1 MDDSSVPPA
10 VERSQAVLDS
20 MPVFVSVH
28 AADGS
33 NTCTD
38 VYYHDDLSVAL
49 ADADLTGTTLDTV
62 VGADAAARIGRSVE
76 ETVETATVQ
85 YTEFRAQTGGE
96 STWYGAYL
104 APLDEGSEA
113 GADEAVLVAFDVTRL
128 KEAASILHDAIDA
141 IVRQTPQHDLER
153 AFCGRLVDQW
163 PYEMA
168 WIGELDPD
176 GGVSVRGEQHATR
189 YLSDLNGVFESLQSA
204 PDPGV
209 RALKA
214 GEPIRVDAADGTG
227 DGGDWPTIARQ
238 YDVEAAVALPL
249 SHAGTNYGVL
259 AAYTSDA
266 STLVPWRRA
275 LLEEYADVVSY
286 AIAAETWREA
296 LTTDATARVDLE
308 VRGGSPLVELCADA
322 GTTSLSIAGVTP
334 RKAETVYHLGA
345 VDGDRR
351 ALREAV
357 VDHPSMQ
364 PLTGEETDVEGVVLE
379 TPAPEND
386 LARRGLRFETY
397 DVLPDG
403 MQVGISVPTSDLV
416 GYATSRMRA
425 GYDGVCVSIEWDTDP
440 PSSVSSNSSLAGILT
455 STQHETLETAYQLG
469 YFKRDPDVNLT
480 DIADAL
486 DKSRWTVSEH
496 LRLAHQALIEHHR

>member
-1 MDDSSVPPA
+1 MEYSSIPPG
-10 VERSQAVLDS
+10 VEHSQAILGS
-20 MPVFVSVH
+20 MPAFVSVH
-28 AADGS
+28 PADGS

-38 VYYHDDLSVAL
+38 VYYHDDLSVTL
-49 ADADLTGTTLDTV
+49 ADAEFTEDTLDAV
-62 VGADAAARIGRSVE
+62 VGVDAAARIGRSVQQ
-76 ETVETATVQ
+76 TVETATVQ
-85 YTEFRAQTGGE
+85 YTEFRARVAGE

-104 APLDEGSEA
+104 APLDVESEA
-113 GADEAVLVAFDVTRL
+113 DADEVVLVAFDITRL
-128 KEAASILHDAIDA
+128 KEETSILHDAIDA

-153 AFCGRLVDQW
+153 AFCSQLVDQW

-176 GGVSVRGEQHATR
+176 GSVSVRGEQHATR

-209 RALKA
+209 RALKE
-214 GEPIRVDAADGTG
+214 GEIISVDATDGA
-227 DGGDWPTIARQ
+227 GGAWSTIAHQ
-238 YDVEAAVALPL
+238 YDIEAAVALPL

-259 AAYTSDA
+259 VAYTSDA

-286 AIAAETWREA
+286 AVATEMWRKA

-322 GTTSLSIAGVTP
+322 GMASLSVEGVTP
-334 RKAETVYHLGA
+334 RKAETVYYLGA
-345 VDGDRR
+345 VDGDRG

-364 PLTGEETDVEGVVLE
+364 PLTGEETDVAGVVLK

-397 DVLPDG
+397 DVLSDG
-403 MQVGISVPTSDLV
+403 MQIAISVPTSDLV

-425 GYDGVCVSIEWDTDP
+425 GYDGVCVAIEWDTDP

-455 STQHETLETAYQLG
+455 SKQHETLETAYQLG
-469 YFKRDPDVNLT
+469 YFKRDPDTNLT
-480 DIADAL
+480 GIADAL

-496 LRLAHQALIEHHR
+496 LRLAQQALIEHHR

>member
-10 VERSQAVLDS
+10 VERSRAVLDS

-62 VGADAAARIGRSVE
+62 VGADAAARIGQSIE
-76 ETVETATVQ
+76 ETVQTATVQ
-85 YTEFRAQTGGE
+85 YTEFRARTTGE

-104 APLDEGSEA
+104 APLDEGLEA
-113 GADEAVLVAFDVTRL
+113 DADEVVLVAFDVTRL
-128 KEAASILHDAIDA
+128 KEEASILHDAIDA

-153 AFCGRLVDQW
+153 AFCSRLVDQW

-168 WIGELDPD
+168 WIGELDHE
-176 GGVSVRGEQHATR
+176 GSVSVRGEQHATR
-189 YLSDLNGVFESLQSA
+189 YLSDLNRVFDSLRSA

-209 RALKA
+209 RALIE
-214 GEPIRVDAADGTG
+214 GEPVCVDATDEGG
-227 DGGDWPTIARQ
+227 GGDWPTIARQ

-249 SHAGTNYGVL
+249 SHAGTNHGVL
-259 AAYTSDA
+259 VAYTSDA
-266 STLVPWRRA
+266 SMLVPWRRA
-275 LLEEYADVVSY
+275 LLKEYADVVSY
-286 AIAAETWREA
+286 AVAAEMWREA

-322 GTTSLSIAGVTP
+322 DATSFSIAGVTP
-334 RKAETVYHLGA
+334 RKAETVYHFGA

-351 ALREAV
+351 ALREAM

-364 PLTGEETDVEGVVLE
+364 PLTGEEADVAGVVLE

-403 MQVGISVPTSDLV
+403 MQVAISVPTSDLV